1 MSVNKVILVGNL
13 GKDPEMRYT
22 AGGAAVATF
31 SIATTE
37 RYKDRDGNRQEKT
50 EWHNIV
56 VWRQLAEI
64 CGKFLHKGKQVYI
77 EGKIQTRSYDDR
89 DGNKRYITEIVG
101 DQMHMLGGRDDKQGG
116 SGGSYGGGN
125 QQASGDQQSG
135 GYGGGQ
141 SQGGQG
147 YSKAPQQAPAA
158 QPQGGYAGGQQAAQP
173 QGGQQPASQPQGGG
187 FSEPAFNPDDEI
199 PF

>member
-13 GKDPEMRYT
+13 GKDPELRYT
-22 AGGAAVATF
+22 PSGAAVATF
-31 SIATTE
+31 SLATTE

-56 VWRQLAEI
+56 AWRQLAEI
-64 CGKFLHKGKQVYI
+64 CGKYLHKGKQIYI

-89 DGNKRYITEIVG
+89 DGNKRYITEIVA
-101 DQMHMLGGRDDKQGG
+101 DQMQMLGSRDEQGGG
-116 SGGSYGGGN
+116 SGGSGYGGG
-125 QQASGDQQSG
+125 QQSG

-141 SQGGQG
+141 PQSGGGQGAKQGGQ
-147 YSKAPQQAPAA
+147 PQT
-158 QPQGGYAGGQQAAQP
+158 
-173 QGGQQPASQPQGGG
+173 GG
-187 FSEPAFNPDDEI
+187 FEEPVFNPDDEI

>member
-13 GKDPEMRYT
+13 GKDPELRYT
-22 AGGAAVATF
+22 PSGAAVATF
-31 SIATTE
+31 PLATTE

-64 CGKFLHKGKQVYI
+64 CGKYLHKGKQVYI
-77 EGKIQTRSYDDR
+77 EGRIQTRSYDDR
-89 DGNKRYITEIVG
+89 DGNKRYITEIVA
-101 DQMHMLGGRDDKQGG
+101 DQMQMLGSREDQNGFAGGQQAGGYGGAQPQGG
-116 SGGSYGGGN
+116 QGYN
-125 QQASGDQQSG
+125 QSPQPAGQPQG

-141 SQGGQG
+141 
-147 YSKAPQQAPAA
+147 
-158 QPQGGYAGGQQAAQP
+158 QPQKGGAQ
-173 QGGQQPASQPQGGG
+173 QGGG

>member
-13 GKDPEMRYT
+13 GKDPELRYT
-22 AGGAAVATF
+22 PSGAAVATF
-31 SIATTE
+31 SLATTE

-50 EWHNIV
+50 EWHNV
-56 VWRQLAEI
+56 VAWRQLAEI

-89 DGNKRYITEIVG
+89 DGNKRYITEIVA
-101 DQMHMLGGRDDKQGG
+101 DQMQMLGSREDQGG
-116 SGGSYGGGN
+116 GYSGG
-125 QQASGDQQSG
+125 QQAG

-141 SQGGQG
+141 
-147 YSKAPQQAPAA
+147 
-158 QPQGGYAGGQQAAQP
+158 PQGGGPQTGGQNKQAGYGGGQP
-173 QGGQQPASQPQGGG
+173 QKTPASGQPQQGGQQPAGG
-187 FSEPAFNPDDEI
+187 FSEPVFNPDDEI